1 MTESPYKAPPRPITA
16 RAAENGLY
24 ISCFI
29 CLLLLLLG
37 AGTAVPL
44 LAQLFL
50 IGAIAMPFVVYRI
63 LSRNCRRNGSNLSFA
78 EIWAEGIA
86 SFFLGSL
93 LPAVMAYCLLRFAFP
108 DFIYNQVQST
118 IELLSAMNTS
128 EAAVL
133 SDTIARL
140 RDEGALPTPADIA
153 ANIISF
159 NIVAGTLLSLFLAI
173 ALSTRRRMEQY
184 RNNKCNLS

>member
-1 MTESPYKAPPRPITA
+1 MTETPYTVPPRPITA

-24 ISCFI
+24 ISGFI

-37 AGTAVPL
+37 AGTVVPF

-63 LSRNCRRNGSNLSFA
+63 LSRNCRRNGGNLSFA

-108 DFIYNQVQST
+108 DFVYNQVQAT
-118 IELLSAMNTS
+118 VDVLSSMDTS
-128 EAAVL
+128 EATVL
-133 SDTIARL
+133 KDTILRL
-140 RDEGALPTPADIA
+140 RDQGALPTPADIA

-159 NIVAGTLLSLFLAI
+159 NVVAGTLLSLFLAI
-173 ALSTRRRMEQY
+173 ALSTRNRMERY
-184 RNNKCNLS
+184 RNNKCNL